1 MSNQT
6 PEQKPSQE
14 PIHVRQPTA
23 MLSDLTSDLLWTKI
37 LRAPSLALSPSRLF
51 AGAICAFLM
60 SVVVH
65 LVSWVAGESAT
76 QAQGQT
82 IGTMQR
88 MGNGV
93 GASFGRIIEAVLSFD
108 AQLLATRVWELAIV
122 LRTMLFESPL
132 MAISI
137 GLPMI
142 VLLAGVGG
150 AISRST
156 AIEFSQGRY
165 ATRDDTF
172 GFVLRRLGQ
181 FVGAVIGPIVGCVI
195 VFLLI
200 AIGGLLLSVPV
211 FDVLGAVAYGIALII
226 GGLATIVLL
235 LHIVALP
242 MIVPALAVEGTDS
255 FDAIQRSYA
264 YVIGKPL
271 RYLLFSLVL
280 LLVGVLAMSVFSI
293 IANGTMEMTLW
304 AASIF
309 ANDSTQRVLSGQ
321 GELGATKNTA
331 HQIITFWHTLIQLG
345 IAGYAISL
353 FFTSSTLLY
362 LVTRRVCDGQDI
374 NEVWNG
380 VGE

>member
-1 MSNQT
+1 MSNQK
-6 PEQKPSQE
+6 PEQKPNQE
-14 PIHVRQPTA
+14 SIHVRQPTA
-23 MLSDLTSDLLWTKI
+23 MLSDLTSELLWPRI

-65 LVSWVAGESAT
+65 LASWAAGSSSA
-76 QAQGQT
+76 QADGQSAD
-82 IGTMQR
+82 TMEQ
-88 MGNGV
+88 MGNRV
-93 GASFGRIIEAVLSFD
+93 AMSFGRIIDAVLSLD
-108 AQLLATRVWELAIV
+108 AQLLMARVWELAIV
-122 LRTMLFESPL
+122 LRTMVFESPVL
-132 MAISI
+132 AISI
-137 GLPMI
+137 GLPMV
-142 VLLAGVGG
+142 VLLAGFGG

-165 ATRDDTF
+165 ATREDTF
-172 GFVLRRLGQ
+172 GFALRRIGQ
-181 FVGAVIGPIVGCVI
+181 FIGAVIGPVVGCAI
-195 VFLLI
+195 VFLII

-211 FDVLGAVAYGIALII
+211 FDVIGSLAYGVALII

-271 RYLLFSLVL
+271 RYMLFSLIL
-280 LLVGVLAMSVFSI
+280 LLVGVLAMSVFTI
-293 IANGTMEMTLW
+293 VANGTMEMTYW
-304 AASIF
+304 AASMF
-309 ANDSTQRVLSGQ
+309 ANDSTQRVLSGE

-331 HQIITFWHTLIQLG
+331 HQIIAFWHTLVQLG

-380 VGE
+380 IGE